1 MVASADD
8 QAAVDNSLPAAG
20 GGAPPRPDV
29 DARSAAIRRSVSPP
43 PKNPSGK
50 ATFTK
55 TTVTTP
61 RFAISKGRAR
71 CAHIMTSRFGIKI
84 RRDVCLLPA
93 SNCNGASSV
102 QLRFV
107 PRGHVAEGRRVVT
120 LSGTTVALYAKHHE
134 TSDWSDMLLN

>member
-1 MVASADD
+1 
-8 QAAVDNSLPAAG
+8 
-20 GGAPPRPDV
+20 
-29 DARSAAIRRSVSPP
+29 
-43 PKNPSGK
+43 
-50 ATFTK
+50 
-55 TTVTTP
+55 
-61 RFAISKGRAR
+61 
-71 CAHIMTSRFGIKI
+71 MTSRFGIKI

-134 TSDWSDMLLN
+134 TSDWSDMLLNTVKKRGARRIPTYP